1 MAGNLN
7 ILVVGEHN
15 VGKTNYGVQLLG
27 RLRVSQSQLK
37 MPGIAESI
45 APFEA
50 GLAAL
55 NDGRPPEHTPAA
67 ANHELTLPL
76 KLGGR
81 TFSLRWPDYGGEQVS
96 DILLSRY
103 LSEAWQQRVDQSGGW
118 ILFLR
123 LGADANPADALQR
136 PIVRHE
142 KPVAAPPAI
151 PAAPPATT
159 AGVKWNSSARA
170 VELLQMLLHAKRVS
184 LHHYVRTPPLAV
196 ALSCWDE
203 LGEEA
208 RPDDVLA
215 RRMPMLREFLTS
227 VWAADCLAVFGLSS
241 LGGSLDVPKVSE
253 AHRDAGPE
261 TQGFVVKP
269 DGNRTADLAEPVTWL
284 LERMS

>member
-1 MAGNLN
+1 MAGDMN
-7 ILVVGEHN
+7 ILVIGEHN

-27 RLRVSQSQLK
+27 RLRVSQSKLE
-37 MPGIAESI
+37 MPGVADSI

-50 GLAAL
+50 GLSAL
-55 NDGRPPEHTPAA
+55 NDGRLPEHTPAA

-76 KLGGR
+76 KLGRR

-96 DILLSRY
+96 DILRSRSLSD
-103 LSEAWQQRVDQSGGW
+103 AWQQRVEQSDGW
-118 ILFLR
+118 LLFLR

-136 PIVRHE
+136 PAARHKE
-142 KPVAAPPAI
+142 LVAVPTGVS
-151 PAAPPATT
+151 AAPPATT
-159 AGVKWNSSARA
+159 AGVKWNSNARA

-184 LHHYVRTPPLAV
+184 LHQHVRTPSLAV

-203 LGEEA
+203 LGEES
-208 RPDDVLA
+208 RPDEVLA
-215 RRMPMLREFLTS
+215 KRMPMLHEFLTA
-227 VWAADCLAVFGLSS
+227 VWAADRLSVFGLSA
-241 LGGSLDVPKVSE
+241 LGGSLNMAEVSA

-269 DGNRTADLAEPVTWL
+269 DGGRTADLAEPVMWL

>member
-1 MAGNLN
+1 MAGELN

-15 VGKTNYGVQLLG
+15 VGKTNYGIQLLG
-27 RLRVSQSQLK
+27 RLRVSRSQLK
-37 MPGIAESI
+37 MPGVAESI

-50 GLAAL
+50 GLVAL
-55 NDGRPPEHTPAA
+55 NEGRPPEHTPAA

-96 DILLSRY
+96 DILLSRS
-103 LSEAWQQRVDQSGGW
+103 LSEAWQQRVDQSDGW
-118 ILFLR
+118 ILVLR
-123 LGADANPADALQR
+123 LGADANLADALQR
-136 PIVRHE
+136 PAVRHE
-142 KPVAAPPAI
+142 KTVAAPTAV

-159 AGVKWNSSARA
+159 AGVKWNSNARA
-170 VELLQMLLHAKRVS
+170 VELLQMLLHARRVS
-184 LHHYVRTPPLAV
+184 LDHHVRTPPIAV

-208 RPDDVLA
+208 RPDEVLA
-215 RRMPMLREFLTS
+215 RRMPMLHEFLTA
-227 VWAADCLAVFGLSS
+227 VWAADRIAVFGLSS
-241 LGGSLDVPKVSE
+241 LGGNLDASQVSA

-269 DGNRTADLAEPVTWL
+269 DGDRTPDLAEPVTWL

>member
-1 MAGNLN
+1 MTDHLN
-7 ILVVGEHN
+7 ILVIGEHN

-27 RLRVSQSQLK
+27 RLRISRSQLE
-37 MPGIAESI
+37 MPGVADSI

-50 GLAAL
+50 GLSAL

-67 ANHELTLPL
+67 ASHELTLPL

-96 DILLSRY
+96 DILRSRA
-103 LSEAWQQRVDQSGGW
+103 LSEAWQQRVEQSNGW
-118 ILFLR
+118 LLFLR

-136 PIVRHE
+136 PAEQRKE
-142 KPVAAPPAI
+142 TVAVQTVVPAV
-151 PAAPPATT
+151 PPATT
-159 AGVKWNSSARA
+159 TGVKWNSNARA

-184 LHHYVRTPPLAV
+184 LHHHVHTPPLAV

-203 LGEEA
+203 LGEKA
-208 RPDDVLA
+208 RPDEVLA
-215 RRMPMLREFLTS
+215 RRMPMLYEFLTA
-227 VWAADCLAVFGLSS
+227 VWAADRLSVFGLSS
-241 LGGSLDVPKVSE
+241 LGGSLDSPKVSA

-269 DGNRTADLAEPVTWL
+269 DGDTTPDLAEPVTWL